1 MQIQKPKGTYDLTP
15 AKAFQRTYLENS
27 IRNIFDRFNYKEIR
41 TPTFEQTKLF
51 QRSIGEETDI
61 VSKEMYSFNEGEF
74 TLKPEMTA
82 PVIRSYVENRLY
94 NENPLQKLYYISN
107 MFRRE
112 RPQAGRFREFSQFGA
127 ECIGSSDFTSDA
139 EMIVLA
145 DTILKELGLSD
156 YSIRINTIGSTEE
169 RKLFTESLRNYL
181 KPNFDSLSSES
192 KRRFEKNPLRILDTK
207 DAGDLEIL
215 KAAPALSDYLNQETL
230 DHFNKLLGLLDSLG
244 VNTVK
249 DPRLVR
255 GFDYYTST
263 TFEFTSDSL
272 GAQNSLLGG
281 GRYDLLAGQLG
292 AKDTPAI
299 GFAAG
304 FERLEMAL
312 ASASVNPKEA
322 ADIVLFIC
330 SADETVRKEVMKMI
344 SDIRKAGIKCE
355 TDLIGRSV
363 KSQMKE
369 ADRQKARYTMVIGER
384 ELQNDSAEI
393 RRMKDG
399 NIRNV
404 SGLANIINYLKDE
417 NQAGQAR

>member
-1 MQIQKPKGTYDLTP
+1 M
-15 AKAFQRTYLENS
+15 
-27 IRNIFDRFNYKEIR
+27 
-41 TPTFEQTKLF
+41 
-51 QRSIGEETDI
+51 
-61 VSKEMYSFNEGEF
+61 
-74 TLKPEMTA
+74 
-82 PVIRSYVENRLY
+82 
-94 NENPLQKLYYISN
+94 
-107 MFRRE
+107 
-112 RPQAGRFREFSQFGA
+112 
-127 ECIGSSDFTSDA
+127 
-139 EMIVLA
+139 
-145 DTILKELGLSD
+145 
-156 YSIRINTIGSTEE
+156 
-169 RKLFTESLRNYL
+169 
-181 KPNFDSLSSES
+181 
-192 KRRFEKNPLRILDTK
+192 
-207 DAGDLEIL
+207 
-215 KAAPALSDYLNQETL
+215 SDYLNQETL

-417 NQAGQAR
+417 NQAGKAR